1 MSRPVDL
8 ALWLRCSAANK
19 FSLAACYCDEAESE
33 QREARRLDPEGDWS
47 GSDIDVRRTDDLP
60 DNWMEIAEMPRP
72 GGAS

>member
-1 MSRPVDL
+1 VDL

-19 FSLAACYCDEAESE
+19 FSLAACYRDEAERE
-33 QREARRLDPEGDWS
+33 QQEAQRLDREGYWA